1 MLRRDFLIGCGCA
14 MCAIG
19 AARRDGLIEPHM
31 HFVPAGGAPQVAMTL
46 DACMGE
52 IDMRILGPLID
63 NRIAVTI
70 FATERWLD
78 HNPATVGATA
88 PASRSVRHRKPWRA
102 AHPGV
107 IGTEKVYGLA
117 PAGTA
122 NGVFAEVSGGQQAVT
137 VDVRPAPRY
146 GSAMQ
151 PRSILDR
158 RDRPDRRDGLKI
170 ARLLA
175 QRRPRRE
182 RLGRRGAGAHR
193 RRQSGD
199 VIISHI
205 NQPRRPSGAGVIA
218 GLLGLKAAGFSFI
231 HLDDAPMIA
240 LA

>member
-1 MLRRDFLIGCGCA
+1 

-31 HFVPAGGAPQVAMTL
+31 HFAPAGGAPQVAMTL

-52 IDMRILGPLID
+52 TDMRILGPLID

-70 FATERWLD
+70 FATERWIG
-78 HNPATVGATA
+78 NNAATVALLLQHPDLFVIENHGARHV
-88 PASRSVRHRKPWRA
+88 PA
-102 AHPGV
+102 V

-122 NGVFAEVSGGQQAVT
+122 NGVFAEVSGGQQSVT
-137 VDVRPAPRY
+137 STFARAPLWYRDATALY
-146 GSAMQ
+146 STDAMSLIDAMQ
-151 PRSILDR
+151 
-158 RDRPDRRDGLKI
+158 LKI
-170 ARLLA
+170 AGFSLNGD
-175 QRRPRRE
+175 
-182 RLGRRGAGAHR
+182 LGASVPADEAHAR
-193 RRQSGD
+193 IAAAKSGD

-218 GLLGLKAAGFSFI
+218 GILGLKAAGFSFI

>member
-1 MLRRDFLIGCGCA
+1 

-31 HFVPAGGAPQVAMTL
+31 HFAPAGGAPQVAMTL

-52 IDMRILGPLID
+52 TDMRILGPLID

-70 FATERWLD
+70 FATERWIG
-78 HNPATVGATA
+78 NNAATVALLLQHPDLFVIENHGARHI
-88 PASRSVRHRKPWRA
+88 PA
-102 AHPGV
+102 V

-122 NGVFAEVSGGQQAVT
+122 NGVFAEVSGGQQSVT
-137 VDVRPAPRY
+137 STFARAPLWYRDATALY
-146 GSAMQ
+146 STDAMSLIDAMQ
-151 PRSILDR
+151 
-158 RDRPDRRDGLKI
+158 LKI
-170 ARLLA
+170 AGFSLNGDLGASVPADEA
-175 QRRPRRE
+175 QARI
-182 RLGRRGAGAHR
+182 AAAK
-193 RRQSGD
+193 SGD

-218 GLLGLKAAGFSFI
+218 GILGLKAAGFSFI